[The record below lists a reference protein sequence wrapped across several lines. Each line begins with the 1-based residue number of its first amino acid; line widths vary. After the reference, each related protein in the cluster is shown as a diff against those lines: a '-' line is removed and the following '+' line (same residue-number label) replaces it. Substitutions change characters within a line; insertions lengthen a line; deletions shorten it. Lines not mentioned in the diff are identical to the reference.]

1 MKRIGIFLL
10 SGLLVIG
17 LFVGCAPKQE
27 KGDKLSVVT
36 TIFPIYDW
44 VSEIIGD
51 SQNIE
56 ITMLLDDGVDL
67 HSFQPTVDDI
77 VKIASCDMF
86 IYLGGESDAWVEDA
100 LKEATNKD
108 MIVINLLEVLGDA
121 AKEEEFIEGMEVE
134 EDSEIGVGDTH
145 LESEEEEPEW
155 DEHIWLSIKNAIVLC
170 REIERELVNLDKEQA
185 NLFQENTQN
194 YLSLLEK
201 LDAEYADCVS
211 NTNKN
216 CVVFGD
222 RFPFRYLVDDYEI
235 DYYAAFVGCSAETEA
250 SFETIIFL
258 AEKVDELGLTAILQ
272 NEDSKG
278 RIAETIRENTM
289 NKDQEILTMDSMQ
302 SVTSKDVSSGVTY
315 LKVMKN
321 NLDILRQA
329 LK

>member
-56 ITMLLDDGVDL
+56 ITMLLDDSVDL

-121 AKEEEFIEGMEVE
+121 AKEEEFIEGMEAG
-134 EDSEIGVGDTH
+134 EDSEIGEGDTH

-194 YLSLLEK
+194 YLSLLEE
-201 LDAEYADCVS
+201 LDAEYSDCVL
-211 NTNKN
+211 NANKN